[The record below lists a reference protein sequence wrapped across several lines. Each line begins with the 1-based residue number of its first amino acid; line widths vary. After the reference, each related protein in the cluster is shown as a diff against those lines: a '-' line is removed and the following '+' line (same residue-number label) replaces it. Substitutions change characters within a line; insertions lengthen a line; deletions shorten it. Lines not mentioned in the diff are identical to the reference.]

1 MKAETQVY
9 EDLLALTDAKRQA
22 IVHNR
27 VPELEAVTGQEEQM
41 SSQLK
46 SLENKR
52 KKTLK
57 DMAVVL
63 GMDGQEL
70 SVTNVIEKLSSQPK
84 EQAALTEAK
93 TALMQVAS
101 QLRFEN
107 EQTQI
112 LLSQALEL
120 VEFDLNLFKSLRQA
134 PETAN
139 YNRNAYNT
147 GDILGGGSFDTSQ

>member
-9 EDLLALTDAKRQA
+9 ENLLALTDAKRQA